1 MIKVDQV
8 IKIKSL
14 GVEGRVE
21 YIEQAYLYQDY
32 MYPVQLRLN
41 EPYYEAGCELP
52 NAYMYRTGLKDLEI
66 EGPL

>member
-1 MIKVDQV
+1 MINVDQV

-21 YIEQAYLYQDY
+21 YIDQAYLYQDY

-41 EPYYEAGCELP
+41 EPYCKDGHELP
-52 NAYMYRTGLKDLEI
+52 NAYMYRTGLKDLDI
-66 EGPL
+66 EAHI